1 MVDRLEAMA
10 ILIDTIECGSMSA
23 AGRKLKMP
31 VATLSRKLS
40 DLEDHLGTKLLTR
53 STRRLEL
60 TDAGATYI
68 QACRRIL
75 EDVGEA
81 EREASGEYLAP
92 RGELVITASL
102 AFGRRHVLPIVNE
115 FLELHPHVTVRL
127 GLSDQRLDLVSE
139 HVDLAVRIGRLPD
152 SNLVARRV
160 ADIRWAVVCSPEFLA
175 AHGVPHSPED
185 LHDVPCVGVDFLN
198 LDTTWCFRRRGEAS
212 DYRVPIRSR
221 LSVSMTEAAI
231 DAAAAGV
238 GLAQVLRYQ
247 AADAIA
253 AGALHTV
260 LDDYEP
266 EAVPLSILYLGGG
279 RMPLKTRSFL
289 DFAAPRLQERL
300 T

>member
-1 MVDRLEAMA
+1 MDRLEAMA
-10 ILIDTIECGSMSA
+10 ILIDTVECGSMSA

-31 VATLSRKLS
+31 VTTLSRKLS
-40 DLEDHLGTKLLTR
+40 DLEDHLGTRLLTR

-60 TDAGATYI
+60 TDAGAAYVK
-68 QACRRIL
+68 ACRRIL

-92 RGELVITASL
+92 RGELVVTASL

-152 SNLVARRV
+152 SNLVARRI
-160 ADIRWAVVCSPEFLA
+160 ADIRWAVVASPEFLA
-175 AHGVPHSPED
+175 THGVPRSPED
-185 LHDVPCVGVDFLN
+185 LQEVPCVGVDFLN
-198 LDTTWCFRRRGEAS
+198 LDTTWCFRRRGEAA
-212 DYRVPIRSR
+212 DYRVPIHSR
-221 LSVSMTEAAI
+221 LSVSMTEAAV
-231 DAAAAGV
+231 DAAIAGV

-247 AADAIA
+247 AADALS
-253 AGALHTV
+253 AGTLRTV

-266 EAVPLSILYLGGG
+266 QAAPLSILYLGGG

-289 DFAAPRLQERL
+289 DFVALRLQRRL
-300 T
+300 A

>member
-1 MVDRLEAMA
+1 MDRLEAMA

-23 AGRKLKMP
+23 ASRKLKMP
-31 VATLSRKLS
+31 VTTLSRKLN
-40 DLEDHLGTKLLTR
+40 DLEEHLGTRLLTR

-60 TDAGATYI
+60 TDAGVAYVK
-68 QACRRIL
+68 ACRRIL
-75 EDVGEA
+75 EDVAEA

-92 RGELVITASL
+92 RGELVVTASL

-115 FLELHPHVTVRL
+115 FLALHPQVTVRL
-127 GLSDQRLDLVSE
+127 GLSDQRLDLLSE

-160 ADIRWAVVCSPEFLA
+160 ADIRWAVVGSPEFLA
-175 AHGVPHSPED
+175 AHGVPRSPED
-185 LHDVPCVGVDFLN
+185 LREVPCVGVDFLN
-198 LDTTWCFRRRGEAS
+198 LDTTWCFRRHGEAS
-212 DYRVPIRSR
+212 DYRVPIQSR

-231 DAAAAGV
+231 DAAIAGV

-247 AADAIA
+247 ATDAID
-253 AGALHTV
+253 AGTLRTV

-266 EAVPLSILYLGGG
+266 GSVPVSILYLGGG